1 MRLLEALPH
10 MFHNGQI
17 TFHKYLQND
26 IISEFLMSIEVL
38 NTTKDIERKEAQNEK
53 RNKQNMNMLH
63 YRDILQKQYRTSQHR
78 IKTYLLSKSC

>member
-10 MFHNGQI
+10 VFYNGQI

-38 NTTKDIERKEAQNEK
+38 NTTKDIERKEAQKEK
-53 RNKQNMNMLH
+53 RKKQNMNRFH
-63 YRDILQKQYRTSQHR
+63 YRYLLQKQ
-78 IKTYLLSKSC
+78 